1 MRTWANR
8 TVVVV
13 VVALVAL
20 VAASCSD
27 PGSSATSDSVEDT
40 SVELFDPSMIHSIDV
55 QFDEAT
61 YDDMIQTFADTG
73 DKEWIEATVTVDG
86 VTYER
91 AGLRLKGN
99 SSLMGLGNSASAPDD
114 PDAGETGSTQ
124 DTEGPPA
131 DDVAAI
137 RVGSERG
144 GRRHPEELPWLIRL
158 DEFVP
163 DQLHQGYADIVV
175 RSNNSETSLNE
186 AVALDLLDAT
196 PLASQLAVSTTFRGE
211 RRGPCA
217 APGDRAPRRRRVAG
231 PGLPRPRAL
240 YKAESGGDWSYRG
253 DDPEAYVDVFDQEG
267 GKEVADLTPLIEFLR
282 FINESTDEEFADD
295 LDQYLDVDSFATY
308 LAMMELLDNFDDI
321 DGPGN
326 NAYLWWD
333 ASTEQFTIVPW
344 DLDLAFG
351 QFGAGGA
358 GQPGGVRPRLAA
370 RRHAAAPGG
379 PGMELP
385 DGVDPDDLP
394 DPGQL
399 PEGVDPSQLPQ
410 GGGPPGGGGQAGP
423 GAFGGGNVLV
433 ERFLENADF
442 EQLYQE
448 RLDYFRS
455 DLFDSGAADELLDA
469 RVATLATEPD
479 VVAAATVDEEA
490 ATLRESITSVTS
502 AGD

>member
-13 VVALVAL
+13 IALVAL

-124 DTEGPPA
+124 DTEVPPA
-131 DDVAAI
+131 DDVAP
-137 RVGSERG
+137 RG
-144 GRRHPEELPWLIRL
+144 PGGFGAGADADTPEELPWLIRL

-186 AVALDLLDAT
+186 AVALDPLDAT
-196 PLASQLAVSTTFRGE
+196 PLASQLPVSTTFAVNDGDPVLRLAIEHPDDDAWQE
-211 RRGPCA
+211 RAFSTEG
-217 APGDRAPRRRRVAG
+217 
-231 PGLPRPRAL
+231 AL

-344 DLDLAFG
+344 DLNLAFG

-358 GQPGGVRPRLAA
+358 GHPGGVDPDSLPDGMQPPA
-370 RRHAAAPGG
+370 
-379 PGMELP
+379 GMELP
-385 DGVDPDDLP
+385 DGIDPDDLP